1 MSNNVNTQQRT
12 NAMIITRKSL
22 LSGITRSIELPV
34 LQEQIDAW
42 QSGTFI
48 QDAMPQLNDA
58 DREFILSGITA

>member
-1 MSNNVNTQQRT
+1 
-12 NAMIITRKSL
+12 MIITRKSL

-58 DREFILSGITA
+58 DREFILSGITAEEWESLPEL